1 MARQLAIVHFKS
13 EVERET
19 IALFCHEIANVELEW
34 NHPNTLRITEVDQVA
49 SLDFHQLSE
58 WLVSEMFI
66 DHTLFLFHAIDLK
79 MIDLLEEHISW
90 FDPGV
95 YDLADVIIF
104 SVSRRMDAFTI
115 KLHKQITQLVGEETM
130 RTVYEFMQ
138 AELNQT
144 QAAKQLYMH
153 RNTLLYRLDHFKRI
167 TLIDVSKFRGAFAI
181 RLLHL

>member
-1 MARQLAIVHFKS
+1 MAKPLAILHFKT

-19 IALFCHEIANVELEW
+19 IALFCHEVAHVELEW
-34 NHPNTLRITEVDQVA
+34 KQDHILRITEVDHVA
-49 SLDFHQLSE
+49 SLDFMQLSE

-66 DHTLFLFHAIDLK
+66 DHTLFIFHAIEDQ
-79 MIDLLEEHISW
+79 LLNLIEEQLAL

-104 SVSRRMDAFTI
+104 SVSRRMDHLTA

-130 RTVYEFMQ
+130 RTVFAFMK

-153 RNTLLYRLDHFKRI
+153 RNTLLYRLDHFKRL

-181 RLLHL
+181 RLLQL